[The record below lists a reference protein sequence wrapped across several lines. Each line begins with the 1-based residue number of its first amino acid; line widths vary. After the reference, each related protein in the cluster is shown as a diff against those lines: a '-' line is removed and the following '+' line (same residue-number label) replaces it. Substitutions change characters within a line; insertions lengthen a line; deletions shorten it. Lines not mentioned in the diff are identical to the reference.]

1 MMIRMRMVAAF
12 AAVIP
17 MLTAG
22 AWAAP
27 AKPQNVDKEDTFL
40 DWAAEKPLVAEMSV
54 QEPGVV
60 WVALKSEAY
69 KSPDNVRKLAREL
82 ACGYDKIVKFKGA
95 VVTIWPE
102 TGTGGAFVAREQC
115 K

>member
-1 MMIRMRMVAAF
+1 MAAC
-12 AAVIP
+12 AAL
-17 MLTAG
+17 MLIAG
-22 AWAAP
+22 PVRAAP
-27 AKPQNVDKEDTFL
+27 AKPQNVDKEDAFL

-60 WVALKSEAY
+60 WVALKPEAY

-82 ACGYDKIVKFKGA
+82 ACGYDRIVTFKGA
-95 VVTIWPE
+95 TVTIWPE
-102 TGTGGAFVAREQC
+102 TGTGDTFVARERC

>member
-1 MMIRMRMVAAF
+1 MMSPMRATAACAVLMLF
-12 AAVIP
+12 AASVS
-17 MLTAG
+17 
-22 AWAAP
+22 AAP
-27 AKPQNVDKEDTFL
+27 AKPQNVDKEDAFL

-60 WVALKSEAY
+60 WVALKPEGY

-82 ACGYDKIVKFKGA
+82 ACGYDKIVKFKGST
-95 VVTIWPE
+95 VTIWPE

>member
-1 MMIRMRMVAAF
+1 MIRTRMAAAC
-12 AAVIP
+12 AAA
-17 MLTAG
+17 MLTLAG

-27 AKPQNVDKEDTFL
+27 AKPQNVDKEDAFL

-102 TGTGGAFVAREQC
+102 TGAGDKFVAREQC

>member
-1 MMIRMRMVAAF
+1 MMIPMRAIAVCAAL
-12 AAVIP
+12 A
-17 MLTAG
+17 LSAG
-22 AWAAP
+22 LALAAP
-27 AKPQNVDKEDTFL
+27 AKPQNVDKEDAFL

-54 QEPGVV
+54 QEPGIV
-60 WVALKSEAY
+60 WVALKPEGY

-95 VVTIWPE
+95 TVTVWPE
-102 TGTGGAFVAREQC
+102 TGTGGVFVAREQC

>member
-1 MMIRMRMVAAF
+1 MTIPMRAIAAC
-12 AAVIP
+12 AAV
-17 MLTAG
+17 MLSTG
-22 AWAAP
+22 PVLAAP
-27 AKPQNVDKEDTFL
+27 AKPQNVDKEDAFL

-60 WVALKSEAY
+60 WVALKPEGY

-102 TGTGGAFVAREQC
+102 TGTGGSFVAREQC

>member
-1 MMIRMRMVAAF
+1 MMIRIRAIAAC
-12 AAVIP
+12 AVW
-17 MLTAG
+17 MLTLAG

-27 AKPQNVDKEDTFL
+27 AKPQNVDKEDAFL
-40 DWAAEKPLVAEMSV
+40 DWAAEKPLIAEMSV

-60 WVALKSEAY
+60 WVALKPEGY
-69 KSPDNVRKLAREL
+69 RSPDGVRKLARDL

-95 VVTIWPE
+95 TVTIWPE
-102 TGTGGAFVAREQC
+102 TGTGGAYVAREQC

>member
-1 MMIRMRMVAAF
+1 MIAAS
-12 AAVIP
+12 AALILSV
-17 MLTAG
+17 AG

-27 AKPQNVDKEDTFL
+27 AKPQNVDREDAFL

-60 WVALKSEAY
+60 WVALKPEGY
-69 KSPDNVRKLAREL
+69 RSPDNVRKLAREL
-82 ACGYDKIVKFKGA
+82 ACGYDKIVKFKGST
-95 VVTIWPE
+95 VTIWPE
-102 TGTGGAFVAREQC
+102 TGTGGSFVAREQC

>member
-1 MMIRMRMVAAF
+1 MTVRTRLAAACAAAVLTFAGAF
-12 AAVIP
+12 AAF
-17 MLTAG
+17 
-22 AWAAP
+22 
-27 AKPQNVDKEDTFL
+27 AKPQNVDKEDAFL

-54 QEPGVV
+54 REPGAV
-60 WVALKSEAY
+60 WVALKPEAY
-69 KSPDNVRKLAREL
+69 RSPDNVRKLAREL

-102 TGTGGAFVAREQC
+102 TGAGGAFVAREQC

>member
-1 MMIRMRMVAAF
+1 MMIRMRMVAAC
-12 AAVIP
+12 AAA
-17 MLTAG
+17 MLTFAD

-27 AKPQNVDKEDTFL
+27 AKLQNIDKEDAFL
-40 DWAAEKPLVAEMSV
+40 DWAAEKPVVAEMSV

-60 WVALKSEAY
+60 WVALKPEAY

-82 ACGYDKIVKFKGA
+82 ACGYDRIVKFKGA
-95 VVTIWPE
+95 VVTVWPE
-102 TGTGGAFVAREQC
+102 TGTGGSFVAREQC

>member
-1 MMIRMRMVAAF
+1 MMIRTRVIAISTVLMLSAAG
-12 AAVIP
+12 V
-17 MLTAG
+17 
-22 AWAAP
+22 WAAP
-27 AKPQNVDKEDTFL
+27 AKPQNVEKEDAFL
-40 DWAAEKPLVAEMSV
+40 DWASERPLVAEMSV

-60 WVALKSEAY
+60 WVALKPEGY

-95 VVTIWPE
+95 TVTIWPE
-102 TGTGGAFVAREQC
+102 TGTSGAFVAREQC